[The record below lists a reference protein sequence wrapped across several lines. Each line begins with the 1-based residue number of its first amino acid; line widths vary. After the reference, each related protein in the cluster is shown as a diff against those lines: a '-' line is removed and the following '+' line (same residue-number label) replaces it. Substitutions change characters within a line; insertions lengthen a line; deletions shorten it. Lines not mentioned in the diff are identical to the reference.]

1 MAKRNQFG
9 TVCAEL
15 LTRIHDK
22 HPLIHHI
29 TNFVVMNDTANAT
42 LALGALPV
50 MAHAKEEVAE
60 MVGAAGALVLNPG
73 TLTPEWVEAM
83 LIAGSRAN
91 ELGVPIVYDP
101 VGVGATKLR
110 NETGAEFLN
119 ELRLAVVRG
128 NSGEMGALAGAGGVV
143 KGVESVEGSTRPGSS
158 RESVR
163 LETQHRR
170 RDHRQ
175 ARYHFRWTR
184 VLGVD
189 NGHVMLKTI
198 TGTGC
203 MATTTIAIFCAVEK
217 DFLVAAT
224 AALACYGLAAQRAA
238 RAARGT
244 WRVSRCA
251 PRRALPTH
259 SGASQNW
266 SENSETGVREC
277 TWIILFTWSPTRV
290 LRAGARTTKSCKPR
304 FAAASRSCSTARRTR
319 ARGRMIEEARELRDL
334 CRAGAFLSSST
345 TAWMSRSRSTRTACT
360 WGRTT
365 CRRASRA
372 VDRAGQNPGRVR
384 RKCRAG
390 AGGGGGW
397 RRLYRRESDLCDGDE
412 T

>member
-9 TVCAEL
+9 AVCAEL

-83 LIAGSRAN
+83 LIAGKRAN

-110 NETGAEFLN
+110 NETGARFLR
-119 ELRLAVVRG
+119 ELQLAVVRG
-128 NSGEMGALAGAGGVV
+128 NSGEVGALAGAGGIV
-143 KGVESVEGSTRPGSS
+143 KGVESVEGVKNP
-158 RESVR
+158 VQVAQD
-163 LETQHRR
+163 LERKQNTVVAITGK
-170 RDHRQ
+170 RDIISDG
-175 ARYHFRWTR
+175 TR

-203 MATTTIAIFCAVEK
+203 MATTVIAIFCAVES
-217 DFLVAAT
+217 DYLIASA

-238 RAARGT
+238 RRAKAPGTFRAALLD
-244 WRVSRCA
+244 
-251 PRRALPTH
+251 ALYQLTP
-259 SGASQNW
+259 AQVKM
-266 SENSETGVREC
+266 GVR
-277 TWIILFTWSPTRV
+277 V
-290 LRAGARTTKSCKPR
+290 V
-304 FAAASRSCSTARRTR
+304 
-319 ARGRMIEEARELRDL
+319 EL
-334 CRAGAFLSSST
+334 
-345 TAWMSRSRSTRTACT
+345 
-360 WGRTT
+360 
-365 CRRASRA
+365 
-372 VDRAGQNPGRVR
+372 
-384 RKCRAG
+384 
-390 AGGGGGW
+390 
-397 RRLYRRESDLCDGDE
+397 E
-412 T
+412 